1 MVFNIKKQLPYLIYV
16 VIAKPD
22 KFHFMKTKKECL
34 TLVHTATNNTNSNT
48 NNNNNITTTI
58 STRGSHPSTYI
69 IIIKVYSSF

>member
-34 TLVHTATNNTNSNT
+34 TLVHTATNDTNSNT
-48 NNNNNITTTI
+48 NNNNNITTI
-58 STRGSHPSTYI
+58 STRDSHSSTYI

>member
-1 MVFNIKKQLPYLIYV
+1 M

-48 NNNNNITTTI
+48 NNNNNNITTTI